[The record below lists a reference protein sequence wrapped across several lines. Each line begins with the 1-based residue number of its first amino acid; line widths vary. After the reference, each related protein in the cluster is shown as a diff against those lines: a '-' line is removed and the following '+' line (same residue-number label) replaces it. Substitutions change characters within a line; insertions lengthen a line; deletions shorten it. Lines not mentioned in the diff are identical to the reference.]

1 MRHFGLRR
9 LTRAVA
15 IGLLSMLLM
24 PAGAGAQ
31 GKPKVGFIYVGPAGD
46 AGWTFQHDEAR
57 KHLEQ
62 ALGVE
67 TTFVETVPETAEV
80 VRVEE
85 QLIQKGFKIIFATAF
100 GYQRFNLEVAKK
112 HPDVHIIG
120 IGPAI
125 GLAPNVKTVYGRHWE
140 GRYLTGLVAG
150 KMTNS
155 NIVGFVAANPT
166 PGVIVGANAFALGVW
181 AVNPQAK
188 VKLVWTRAWYDPP
201 KEKAA
206 AKALLDAGADVIA
219 QHQDTPSPLQAA
231 AEVGRWG
238 IGNNS
243 NMQRFAP
250 KAYLTGTIYDWR
262 NLYVDLVK
270 GIMAGRFQSEDYYG
284 GLADG
289 LVSLGPLNEAVPASV
304 KDLVEKTRQE
314 IVSGKL
320 QIFKGPFKD
329 QEGKVRAQAG
339 EVMTTKEM
347 LSFNWLVQ
355 GIEGQ
360 SPTAK

>member
-1 MRHFGLRR
+1 MAPGSPRGLAC
-9 LTRAVA
+9 AVA
-15 IGLLSMLLM
+15 IGLLSTLLI
-24 PAGAGAQ
+24 PTGTEAQ
-31 GKPKVGFIYVGPAGD
+31 GKPKVAFVFVGPVGD
-46 AGWTFQHDEAR
+46 AGWTFQHNEAR
-57 KHLEQ
+57 KYLEE
-62 ALGVE
+62 ALGAE
-67 TTFVETVPETAEV
+67 TTFVESVPETAEV
-80 VRVEE
+80 ARVEE

-100 GYQRFNLEVAKK
+100 GYQRFNLEVAKR

-125 GLAPNVKTVYGRHWE
+125 GLASNVKTIYGRIWE

-150 KMTNS
+150 TMTKS

-166 PGVIVGANAFALGVW
+166 PGVVVGINAFALGVW

-206 AKALLDAGADVIA
+206 AQALLDAGVDVIA
-219 QHQDTPSPLQAA
+219 QHQDSPSPVQAA
-231 AEVGRWG
+231 AEAGRWG

-262 NLYVDLVK
+262 TLDGDLVT

-284 GLADG
+284 GLAEG
-289 LVSLGPLNEAVPASV
+289 LVSLGPFNEAVPASLRS
-304 KDLVEKTRQE
+304 LVEKTRQD

-320 QIFKGPFKD
+320 QIFKGPLKD
-329 QEGKVRAQAG
+329 QEGTVRVAPG
-339 EVMTTKEM
+339 EVMTTKEI

-355 GIEGQ
+355 GIEGP
-360 SPTAK
+360 SPTGK